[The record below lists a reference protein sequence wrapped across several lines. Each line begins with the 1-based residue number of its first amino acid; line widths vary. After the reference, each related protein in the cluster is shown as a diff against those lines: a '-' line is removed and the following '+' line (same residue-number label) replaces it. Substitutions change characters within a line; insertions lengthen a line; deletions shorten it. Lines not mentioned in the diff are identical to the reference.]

1 MKKLMFLVAAVMLTG
16 FLACGQVVKPSAV
29 TKAVVDAK
37 AQTVCPVMD
46 GNKIDKKIFVDVK
59 GKRIY
64 LCCPGCI
71 DKVKADPDK
80 FIKILEDQGIEIEN
94 APEAKKEAP
103 AVKK

>member
-16 FLACGQVVKPSAV
+16 FLACGQAFKPSAV
-29 TKAVVDAK
+29 TKAVTEAK
-37 AQTVCPVMD
+37 AQTVCPVM
-46 GNKIDKKIFVDVK
+46 GGKIDKKCFVDVK

-64 LCCPGCI
+64 MCCPGCAEKI
-71 DKVKADPDK
+71 KADPDK
-80 FIKILEDQGIEIEN
+80 YIKILEDQGEVIEN